1 MATWTRKP
9 QECDGDYYF
18 AGQAVMTQGVQ
29 ASLSPDEIA
38 FIVADLLAFVK
49 QADGADYLQ
58 SFEADDGRRVWCID
72 QLRRAVKESGEFTAE
87 QLAEYDHWTMLLPE
101 EY

>member
-9 QECDGDYYF
+9 QECDGDYHFSGRAYL
-18 AGQAVMTQGVQ
+18 TQGVQ
-29 ASLSPDEIA
+29 ASLSADEIA
-38 FIVADLLAFVK
+38 FIVADLLAFVE
-49 QADGADYLQ
+49 QSDGVDYLQ
-58 SFEADDGRRVWCID
+58 CYEADDGRRVWCID